1 MNGISICSAFRCLTA
16 ESDLEFERE
25 RAIVNKRNF
34 DDVQTAIR
42 ELGQV
47 NQNLQVEVFESY
59 HFISSFFLF
68 LSTLVF

>member
-1 MNGISICSAFRCLTA
+1 MKKNILSICSIFRCLTA

-47 NQNLQVEVFESY
+47 NQNLQVK
-59 HFISSFFLF
+59 
-68 LSTLVF
+68 LS

>member
-1 MNGISICSAFRCLTA
+1 MRSIYLIFRCLTA

-25 RAIVNKRNF
+25 RSIVNKRNF

-47 NQNLQVEVFESY
+47 NQNLQVKLLKFCCV
-59 HFISSFFLF
+59 LNR
-68 LSTLVF
+68 